1 MKSQSASAGGGREWG
16 CVEVGVIV
24 ARGGGGEVK
33 GGEVGVMV
41 GVVVGRGGGAVAWL
55 VGIKNV

>member
-1 MKSQSASAGGGREWG
+1 
-16 CVEVGVIV
+16 VIV
-24 ARGGGGEVK
+24 ARGGGGKVVK